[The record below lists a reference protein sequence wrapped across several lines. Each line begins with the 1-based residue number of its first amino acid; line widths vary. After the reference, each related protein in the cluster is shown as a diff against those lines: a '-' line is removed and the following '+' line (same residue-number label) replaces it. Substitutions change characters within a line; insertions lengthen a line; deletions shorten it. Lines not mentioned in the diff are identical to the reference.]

1 MFLSATPGTTPKEP
15 TMYYTQKTQADCDK
29 HAAIVRDAINART
42 PGLFKVD
49 PNPSNPRVECLGVGG
64 VHCGWSTTR
73 ATQVEDSYQH
83 FLWEH

>member
-1 MFLSATPGTTPKEP
+1 MATTDTR
-15 TMYYTQKTQADCDK
+15 KTQTDCDK

-49 PNPSNPRVECLGVGG
+49 SNASNPRVECRGVGG
-64 VHCGWSTTR
+64 VYCGWSTTR